1 MKRYYYQLLMVAGMI
16 FALPNLSFATGN
28 GVEGDTVTIEFGDET
43 RIMILVEDEDGLS
56 NLEDYDLNAMI
67 EDLNDSVQVVDG
79 QRVLVITDET
89 GEKYLKDKTT
99 FKAQISIFEGD
110 KDKIEQ
116 MNEKEDQK
124 YPFVGGTTFDIDI
137 GTNNWLNSDGDFPDD
152 SGEQYA
158 VKPWGSW
165 YVGLNSNTT
174 AHFGKHFSV
183 DMLLGVS
190 WYNFKFQDEL
200 TRLEKVG
207 DEIAFGVDPRDINPV
222 KSKLTAFYVNGGVIP
237 MVKLG
242 KNGNGFRFG
251 AGPYAGYR
259 LDSYTKSVY
268 KNPGDNDKIKD
279 KNHDNFYIN
288 NWRYGV
294 RGQVGF
300 RNIDLF
306 VNYDMNSFF
315 SGDRQPDLNAF
326 SIGIIL

>member
-1 MKRYYYQLLMVAGMI
+1 MKRFIYQFLLVAGTL
-16 FALPNLSFATGN
+16 FALPNLTFATGN
-28 GVEGDTVTIEFGDET
+28 EVERDTVTIDFGNDT
-43 RIMILVEDEDGLS
+43 RIMILVQDKEALQD
-56 NLEDYDLNAMI
+56 LEDYDLNAMI
-67 EDLNDSVQVVDG
+67 VDLNDSVQVVDEKN
-79 QRVLVITDET
+79 VLIITDET
-89 GEKYLKDKTT
+89 GEKYLKDKVR
-99 FKAQISIFEGD
+99 FHADISIFEGD
-110 KDKIEQ
+110 KDKNAQ
-116 MNEKEDQK
+116 RDAQGEKK

-137 GTNNWLNSDGDFPDD
+137 GTNNWLQDGDFPDD
-152 SGEQYA
+152 SNEQYS

-165 YVGLNSNTT
+165 YVGINSNTT
-174 AHFGKHFSV
+174 AHFGKHFSL

-200 TRLEKVG
+200 TRIEKVG
-207 DEIAFGVDPRDINPV
+207 DEIVFGVDPRDINPV
-222 KSKLTAFYVNGGVIP
+222 KSKLTAFYVNAGAVP

-242 KNGNGFRFG
+242 KNGDGFRFG
-251 AGPYAGYR
+251 AGPYIGYR

-268 KNPGDNDKIKD
+268 KEPGDNDKIKD

-288 NWRYGV
+288 NWRYGI

-326 SIGIIL
+326 SIGFIL